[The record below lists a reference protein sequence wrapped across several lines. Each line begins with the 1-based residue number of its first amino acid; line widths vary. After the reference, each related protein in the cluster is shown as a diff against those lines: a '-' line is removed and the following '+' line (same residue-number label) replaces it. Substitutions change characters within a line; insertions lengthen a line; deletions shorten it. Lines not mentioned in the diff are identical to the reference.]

1 MAWFT
6 FLVLLFSAAS
16 QVLGAS
22 TYIEV
27 IIAAKTLETACD
39 TTDVGYVLKESQD
52 PHKVR
57 QDVEELARKSYPDAN
72 VKTRRA
78 NHHNGQMLGTYVVV
92 VNGETTEGICTKGN
106 FGVGFGNNKNEAL
119 NAALNDLGVRA
130 PIWLQGKK
138 SYRVEVAR
146 QL

>member
-1 MAWFT
+1 MAPFAI
-6 FLVLLFSAAS
+6 LSLLILGMAQALAS
-16 QVLGAS
+16 S

-52 PHKVR
+52 PRKAR

-72 VKTRRA
+72 VKTIRA
-78 NHHNGQMLGTYVVV
+78 NHHNGQILGTYVVV
-92 VNGETTEGICTKGN
+92 VNGETTEGVCTKGN
-106 FGVGFGNNKNEAL
+106 FGVGFGNSKKEAL
-119 NAALNDLGVRA
+119 SAALNDLGVRA

-138 SYRVEVAR
+138 GYRVEIAR